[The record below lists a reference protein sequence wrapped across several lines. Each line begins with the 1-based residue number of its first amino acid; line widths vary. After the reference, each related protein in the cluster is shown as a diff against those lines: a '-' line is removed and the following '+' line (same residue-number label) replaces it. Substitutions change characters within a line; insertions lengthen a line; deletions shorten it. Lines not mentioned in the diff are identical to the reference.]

1 VWKRCNGEGLLLGS
15 YALYYYKDKNQA
27 AVRCPYYSHVWCS
40 APSHAM
46 LHYAAQSY
54 KKPLIKFSKPKDD
67 PRAMGRINMTF
78 AHKEAFTT
86 REKVQSRIQ
95 CRRCRCRC
103 RQGTNHCCAAVLPT
117 TQETIALAMEKQAI
131 PQSKQ
136 FVRLASPNRIFSVA
150 AESDEN
156 LDEVRPTLR
165 ISAMLTH
172 RALLTH
178 GPSLRVCVCV
188 CRAVVCTSGSTCGT
202 PISRKHLRMTSM
214 RSKSTRPTY
223 AGVFYSLFGHAI
235 NVTIN
240 CSLMWWS
247 V

>member
-1 VWKRCNGEGLLLGS
+1 
-15 YALYYYKDKNQA
+15 
-27 AVRCPYYSHVWCS
+27 
-40 APSHAM
+40 M
-46 LHYAAQSY
+46 LHDAVQSY

-86 REKVQSRIQ
+86 REKVKSRLQ
-95 CRRCRCRC
+95 RRRRR

-178 GPSLRVCVCV
+178 GPSLCVVCRVCVCV
-188 CRAVVCTSGSTCGT
+188 CRAVVCAVVRRVAYLSQGCT
-202 PISRKHLRMTSM
+202 
-214 RSKSTRPTY
+214 
-223 AGVFYSLFGHAI
+223 
-235 NVTIN
+235 
-240 CSLMWWS
+240 
-247 V
+247 